1 MTASS
6 LPIGF
11 QASGT
16 TCGIKESGKPDLAL
30 FVSDRPSAVAGVFAQ
45 NRVVGAPVIVGRERV
60 PAQNARAVILNSGNA
75 NACTG
80 EQGLAN
86 ARQMTADVA
95 AAIGCEETGV
105 LVCSTGI
112 IGVQLPMDVISAGIP
127 IAVDHLDSN
136 DESFAQAAEA
146 MMTTDTFAK
155 QISVDV
161 ELSGGVVRV
170 SGAAKGAAM
179 IGPNMATMLCVV
191 MTDAQL
197 TSSQCDSFLRFGV
210 DRTFNCITVEGH
222 ESTSDS
228 VLLFANGASG
238 NGPETPDDDVVLR
251 NAIQKVCEKL
261 ATDIIRDAEGADHF
275 VTVDVEGFATRESA
289 CKVAKE
295 IAESAL
301 VKTAITGNDP
311 NWGRIT
317 SAAGYAGVPF
327 EVEHLSLMIND
338 TEVFRAGTP
347 VDYDEAALSAQM
359 KDNRDV
365 SLKLTLSGGPESGT
379 ESVRFWTSDLT
390 QEYVRL
396 NSEYTT

>member
-1 MTASS
+1 MTHS

-11 QASGT
+11 RASGT

-30 FVSDRPSAVAGVFAQ
+30 FVSDTPAALAGVFTK

-60 PAQNARAVILNSGNA
+60 PADNARAVILNSGNA

-80 EQGLAN
+80 EQGLAD
-86 ARQMTADVA
+86 ARRMTAEVA
-95 AAIGCEETGV
+95 KAIGCSEEQV

-112 IGVQLPMDVISAGIP
+112 IGVNLPMDVISDGIP
-127 IAVDHLDSN
+127 K
-136 DESFAQAAEA
+136 AATALKSSDDAFTAAATA

-161 ELSGGVVRV
+161 KLSSGTVRV
-170 SGAAKGAAM
+170 AGAAKGAAM

-191 MTDAQL
+191 MTDAKL
-197 TSSQCDSFLRFGV
+197 MTAQCDSFLRYGV

-222 ESTSDS
+222 ESTSDT
-228 VLLFANGASG
+228 VLLFANGAAG
-238 NGPETPDDDVVLR
+238 VGPQTPEDETILR
-251 NAIQKVCEKL
+251 DAVQQVCEKL

-275 VTVDVEGFATRESA
+275 VTVDVSGFETREAATS
-289 CKVAKE
+289 VAKE
-295 IAESAL
+295 ICESAL
-301 VKTAITGNDP
+301 VKTAIAGNDP

-317 SAAGYAGVPF
+317 SAAGYAGIEFDVA
-327 EVEHLSLMIND
+327 HLSLVIND

-347 VDYDEAALSAQM
+347 VVYDEAALSRQM
-359 KDNRDV
+359 KDNREV
-365 SLKLTLSGGPESGT
+365 VLTLELSGGPSSGS
-379 ESVRFWTSDLT
+379 EAVRFWTSDLT